1 MRPYVVSI
9 YLFFKFQIEI
19 IRTYIYLIKSGF
31 INKNHLIIPLDSKQ
45 KINFPDYKAHIANP
59 SIINLDNKI
68 FGVARISNATYE
80 IFADFAGRPIQLYRK
95 RELPHVSG
103 VISFQTNTLGE
114 VFNLFEIHNLSEI
127 PNYEDPRVF
136 LYKDKKFLAMTYNTN
151 PKPYTK
157 ERWKCTMAIE
167 NLESGEIFKLTS
179 PLGKGIEK
187 NWTPIEGFEKITLL
201 YSSNPISILEID
213 WENKLTKLI
222 TKNQESPIQLNNRTQ
237 MIRTPH
243 PLIPLLRIGS
253 KKFAHRKYGYTPFH
267 YFEIFSNKL
276 DLLHT
281 SKPFV
286 FSSVRME
293 ICHGILIQ
301 KENLVLS
308 WTEDERTNMI
318 GSIQLDAILKLF
330 DSVLHK

>member
-1 MRPYVVSI
+1 M
-9 YLFFKFQIEI
+9 
-19 IRTYIYLIKSGF
+19 IKSGF
-31 INKNHLIIPLDSKQ
+31 ISKNQLIIPLDSKQ
-45 KINFPDYKAHIANP
+45 KMNFPNYKAQIANP
-59 SIINLDNKI
+59 SIISVDNKI

-80 IFADFAGRPIQLYRK
+80 IYADFAGRPVQLYRK
-95 RELPHVSG
+95 KKLPHVSG
-103 VISFQTNTLGE
+103 VISFQTNMLGE
-114 VFNLFEIHNLSEI
+114 IFNLIELHNLSEI
-127 PNYEDPRVF
+127 PNYEDPRIF
-136 LYKDKKFLAMTYNTN
+136 LFQNKKFLVTTYNTN

-157 ERWKCTMAIE
+157 ERWKSLMAIE
-167 NLESGEIFKLTS
+167 NLESGEIFYLAS

-187 NWTPIEGFEKITLL
+187 NWTPIESINNLSLL

-213 WENKLTKLI
+213 WENKLTILK
-222 TKNQESPIQLNNRTQ
+222 TKNQESPIKLNNRTQ

-267 YFEIFSNKL
+267 YFEIFSNEL

-293 ICHGILIQ
+293 ICHGILVQ
-301 KENLVLS
+301 ENNLVLS

-318 GSIQLDAILKLF
+318 GSIKLEVILKLF
-330 DSVLHK
+330 DSM